1 MLFDILLYPFLLWL
15 KSGTPTFLI
24 LNKNFRKRIASN
36 EEEQYVYA
44 SDCFYCVKCHLY
56 FLTSFTLYVAGELLF
71 FYFRGIPVNFTI
83 DNVFI
88 ICQISLGVG
97 SFVGVVMWWARLLK
111 IKGF

>member
-1 MLFDILLYPFLLWL
+1 MA
-15 KSGTPTFLI
+15 
-24 LNKNFRKRIASN
+24 NN

-44 SDCFYCVKCHLY
+44 SDFFIALSATSI

-88 ICQISLGVG
+88 ICQISFGVG
-97 SFVGVVMWWARLLK
+97 SFVGVVMWGARLLK
-111 IKGF
+111 LKGF